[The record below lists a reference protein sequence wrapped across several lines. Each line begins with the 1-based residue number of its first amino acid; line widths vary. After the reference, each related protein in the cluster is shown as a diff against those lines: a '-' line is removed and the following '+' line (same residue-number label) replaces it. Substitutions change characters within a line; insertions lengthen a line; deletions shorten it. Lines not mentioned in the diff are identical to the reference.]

1 MSDAVLDRLP
11 YARFL
16 GLTTAADGDV
26 LTVTM
31 PFADRL
37 VGNPIL
43 PALHGGS
50 TAALLELTAVAQV
63 ALLYPRLRLPRPI
76 NVTVAYLRSGRPVD
90 VHARARISKAGR
102 RVAHVL
108 AEAWQDDERQ
118 PIAAL
123 TAHFLVAE
131 DDHELH

>member
-1 MSDAVLDRLP
+1 MSVLLDRLP

-16 GLTTAADGDV
+16 GLESDQDGDV

-37 VGNPIL
+37 IGNPML
-43 PALHGGS
+43 PALHGGA

-63 ALLYPRLRLPRPI
+63 ALSYPRLRLPRPI

-108 AEAWQDDERQ
+108 AEAWQEDEAQ
-118 PIAAL
+118 PIASL

-131 DDHELH
+131 HDL

>member
-1 MSDAVLDRLP
+1 MSALLDRLP

-16 GLTTAADGDV
+16 GLVSRQDGDA

-37 VGNPIL
+37 IGNPML
-43 PALHGGS
+43 PALHGGA
-50 TAALLELTAVAQV
+50 TAALLELTAVGQV
-63 ALLYPRLRLPRPI
+63 ALSYPRLRLPRPI
-76 NVTVAYLRSGRPVD
+76 NVTVAYLRPGRPVD

-108 AEAWQDDERQ
+108 AEAWQEDEAQ
-118 PIAAL
+118 PIASL

-131 DDHELH
+131 YDL

>member
-1 MSDAVLDRLP
+1 MKGPLDHVP

-16 GLTTAADGDV
+16 GLESRQDGDV

-37 VGNPIL
+37 IGNPML
-43 PALHGGS
+43 PALHGGA
-50 TAALLELTAVAQV
+50 TAALLELTAVGQV
-63 ALLYPRLRLPRPI
+63 ALSWPRLRLPRPI

-108 AEAWQDDERQ
+108 AEAWQEDEAQ
-118 PIAAL
+118 PIASL
-123 TAHFLVAE
+123 TAHFLVAGY
-131 DDHELH
+131 DL

>member
-1 MSDAVLDRLP
+1 VSALVDRLP

-131 DDHELH
+131 DDH

>member
-1 MSDAVLDRLP
+1 MSHLLDRVP

-16 GLTTAADGDV
+16 GLITGQQGET

-37 VGNPIL
+37 IGNPML

-63 ALLYPRLRLPRPI
+63 ALTWPRLRLPLPI

-108 AEAWQDDERQ
+108 AEAWQEDEAQ
-118 PIAAL
+118 PIASL

-131 DDHELH
+131 HDL

>member
-1 MSDAVLDRLP
+1 VSALLDRLP

-16 GLTTAADGDV
+16 GLTTAADGEV

-37 VGNPIL
+37 VGNPLL

-118 PIAAL
+118 PIASL
-123 TAHFLVAE
+123 TAHFLMAE
-131 DDHELH
+131 DDH

>member
-1 MSDAVLDRLP
+1 MNALLDRLP

-16 GLTTAADGDV
+16 GLSSEQDGDI

-31 PFADRL
+31 PYADRL
-37 VGNPIL
+37 IGNPML
-43 PALHGGS
+43 PALHGGA
-50 TAALLELTAVAQV
+50 TAALLELAAVAQV
-63 ALLYPRLRLPRPI
+63 ALSYPRLRLPRPI
-76 NVTVAYLRSGRPVD
+76 NVTVAYLRTGRPVD

-108 AEAWQDDERQ
+108 AEAWQEDENQ
-118 PIAAL
+118 PIASL

-131 DDHELH
+131 HDL

>member
-1 MSDAVLDRLP
+1 MTTLLDSIP

-16 GLTTAADGDV
+16 GLRSEQDGDV

-31 PFADRL
+31 PFADHL
-37 VGNPIL
+37 VGNPML

-63 ALLYPRLRLPRPI
+63 ALAWPRLRLPRPI
-76 NVTVAYLRSGRPVD
+76 TVTTAYLRSGKPMD
-90 VHARARISKAGR
+90 VYARARISRAGR

-108 AEAWQDDERQ
+108 AEAWQEDPAQ
-118 PIAAL
+118 PIASL
-123 TAHFLVAE
+123 TAHFSMDEHNL
-131 DDHELH
+131 

>member
-1 MSDAVLDRLP
+1 MSALLDRLP

-16 GLTTAADGDV
+16 GLTSRQDGDL

-37 VGNPIL
+37 IGNPML
-43 PALHGGS
+43 PALHGGA

-63 ALLYPRLRLPRPI
+63 ALSYPRLRLPRPI
-76 NVTVAYLRSGRPVD
+76 NVTVAYLRSGRPAD

-108 AEAWQDDERQ
+108 AEAWQEDENQ
-118 PIAAL
+118 PIASL

-131 DDHELH
+131 HDL

>member
-1 MSDAVLDRLP
+1 MSALLDRLP

-16 GLTTAADGDV
+16 GLVSDGDGEA

-37 VGNPIL
+37 IGNPML
-43 PALHGGS
+43 PALHGGA

-63 ALLYPRLRLPRPI
+63 ALSYPRLRLPRPI

-90 VHARARISKAGR
+90 VRARARISKAGR

-108 AEAWQDDERQ
+108 AEAWQEDEAQ
-118 PIAAL
+118 PIASL

-131 DDHELH
+131 YDL

>member
-1 MSDAVLDRLP
+1 MNELLDRLP

-16 GLTTAADGDV
+16 GLTSEQEGDV

-37 VGNPIL
+37 IGNPML
-43 PALHGGS
+43 PALHGGA

-63 ALLYPRLRLPRPI
+63 ALSYPRLRLPRPI
-76 NVTVAYLRSGRPVD
+76 NVTVAYLRTGRPVD
-90 VHARARISKAGR
+90 VQARARISKAGR

-108 AEAWQDDERQ
+108 AEAWQEDESQ
-118 PIAAL
+118 PIASL

-131 DDHELH
+131 HDL

>member
-1 MSDAVLDRLP
+1 MTDLLDRLP

-16 GLTTAADGDV
+16 GLLTEADGDS

-37 VGNPIL
+37 IGNPML
-43 PALHGGS
+43 PALHGGA

-63 ALLYPRLRLPRPI
+63 ALSYPRLRLPRPI
-76 NVTVAYLRSGRPVD
+76 NVTVAYLRTGRPVD
-90 VHARARISKAGR
+90 VRARARISKAGR

-108 AEAWQDDERQ
+108 AEAWQDDEAQ
-118 PIAAL
+118 PIASL

-131 DDHELH
+131 HDL

>member
-1 MSDAVLDRLP
+1 MSDLLDRLP
-11 YARFL
+11 YALFL
-16 GLTTAADGDV
+16 GLKTASEGQT

-31 PFADRL
+31 PFDQKL
-37 VGNPIL
+37 IGNPVL

-50 TAALLELTAVAQV
+50 TAALLELTAVVQV
-63 ALLYPRLRLPRPI
+63 ATLYPRLQLPRPI

-108 AEAWQDDERQ
+108 AEAWQDDEAQ

-123 TAHFLVAE
+123 TAHFLMAE
-131 DDHELH
+131 DDH

>member
-1 MSDAVLDRLP
+1 MSALLDRLP

-16 GLTTAADGDV
+16 GLISDQDGEA

-37 VGNPIL
+37 IGNPML
-43 PALHGGS
+43 PALHGGA

-63 ALLYPRLRLPRPI
+63 ALSYPRLRLPRPI
-76 NVTVAYLRSGRPVD
+76 NVTVAYLRSGRPAD

-108 AEAWQDDERQ
+108 AEAWQEDEAQ
-118 PIAAL
+118 PIASL

-131 DDHELH
+131 YDL

>member
-1 MSDAVLDRLP
+1 MSTLLDRLP

-16 GLTTAADGDV
+16 GLVSDGDGEA

-37 VGNPIL
+37 IGNPML
-43 PALHGGS
+43 PALHGGA

-63 ALLYPRLRLPRPI
+63 ALSYPRLRLPRPI
-76 NVTVAYLRSGRPVD
+76 NVTVAYLRTGRPID

-108 AEAWQDDERQ
+108 AEAWQEDEAQ
-118 PIAAL
+118 PIASL

-131 DDHELH
+131 YDL

>member
-1 MSDAVLDRLP
+1 MSALLDRLP

-16 GLTTAADGDV
+16 GLRSDQDGDI

-37 VGNPIL
+37 IGNPML
-43 PALHGGS
+43 PALHGGA
-50 TAALLELTAVAQV
+50 TAALLELTAVAQA
-63 ALLYPRLRLPRPI
+63 ALSYPRLRLPRPI
-76 NVTVAYLRSGRPVD
+76 NVTVAYLRTGRPVD

-108 AEAWQDDERQ
+108 AEAWQEDEAQ
-118 PIAAL
+118 PIASL

-131 DDHELH
+131 YDL